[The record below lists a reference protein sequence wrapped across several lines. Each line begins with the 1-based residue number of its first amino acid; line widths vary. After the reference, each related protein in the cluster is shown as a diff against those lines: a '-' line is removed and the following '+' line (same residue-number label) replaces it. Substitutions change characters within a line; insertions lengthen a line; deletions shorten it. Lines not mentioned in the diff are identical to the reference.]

1 MGFFKPAG
9 DAEGSDDPAA
19 EGSGLDSEDDG
30 AVAGSADEDGDG
42 VADADAGVGEP
53 SVPDV

>member
-30 AVAGSADEDGDG
+30 AVTGSAAEDGQ
-42 VADADAGVGEP
+42 AASEADAGAGAP
-53 SVPDV
+53 SVPDA